1 MARSEDSGATEV
13 AEVSSAVAQTLTF
26 LTAQIGLASEA
37 RSTTREL
44 RSRKGRNEAPHVSD
58 QGLILQPFE
67 RDIFLFA
74 MRSRF
79 CLNGALVLYAGSSA
93 ALEAPEA
100 DQYETPGPVNAQD
113 FLPKSAFS
121 GKKIF
126 VEKIC

>member
-1 MARSEDSGATEV
+1 
-13 AEVSSAVAQTLTF
+13 
-26 LTAQIGLASEA
+26 
-37 RSTTREL
+37 
-44 RSRKGRNEAPHVSD
+44 
-58 QGLILQPFE
+58 
-67 RDIFLFA
+67 

-79 CLNGALVLYAGSSA
+79 CLNVLATALVLYAGSSA

>member
-1 MARSEDSGATEV
+1 
-13 AEVSSAVAQTLTF
+13 
-26 LTAQIGLASEA
+26 
-37 RSTTREL
+37 
-44 RSRKGRNEAPHVSD
+44 
-58 QGLILQPFE
+58 
-67 RDIFLFA
+67 

-79 CLNGALVLYAGSSA
+79 CLNVLATALVLYAGSSA

-100 DQYETPGPVNAQD
+100 DQYETPGQVNAQD